1 MNVIPDNLTQRLQK
15 AISEARLEIKNVSG
29 IKLALLKQEGINNLS
44 LNTSGINQFWQNMP
58 YWAFAWACG
67 QAMADWIQLHPEYIE
82 NKRVLDLGTG
92 SGLVAIKAASLG
104 AKRVYI
110 SDLDSY
116 AHQAAHFNAKLNQ
129 QILHDWQQEPV
140 DLLLSSD
147 LLYDISSHPDLQ
159 KLVADIPEVL
169 IAETPKVLTDS
180 FLGHNLIHQTQSST
194 FPQIVGFDESLSV
207 HILHRY
213 ASQNIENE

>member
-1 MNVIPDNLTQRLQK
+1 MNEIPDSLTQRLQQ
-15 AISEARLEIKNVSG
+15 AISEARLEIASVSG

-44 LNTSGINQFWQNMP
+44 LNVSGINQFWQSMP

-67 QAMADWIQLHPEYIE
+67 QAMADWIQHNPEYIE
-82 NKRVLDLGTG
+82 NKRVLDLGMG
-92 SGLVAIKAASLG
+92 SGLVAIKATSLG

-129 QILHDWQQEPV
+129 QTLYDWQQEPV
-140 DLLLSSD
+140 DILLSSD

-159 KLVADIPEVL
+159 KLVANIPEVL
-169 IAETPKVLTDS
+169 IAETPKVLTDT
-180 FLGHNLIHQTQSST
+180 FLGYNLIHQTQSST

-207 HILHRY
+207 HILHRDT
-213 ASQNIENE
+213 SQNIENK

>member
-1 MNVIPDNLTQRLQK
+1 MNAIPNSLTQRLQQ
-15 AISEARLEIKNVSG
+15 AINTAQLEITQVSN
-29 IKLALLKQEGINNLS
+29 IKLALLGQHGLNNLN
-44 LNTSGINQFWQNMP
+44 LNISDINQFWQNMP

-67 QAMADWIQLHPEYIE
+67 RAMADWMQAHPEYIK

-116 AHQAAHFNAKLNQ
+116 AHQAAHFNAELNQ
-129 QILHDWQQEPV
+129 QTLYDWQQEPV
-140 DLLLSSD
+140 DILLSSD

-159 KLVADIPEVL
+159 KLVTNIPEVL
-169 IAETPKVLTDS
+169 IAETPKVLTDT
-180 FLGHNLIHQTQSST
+180 FLGYSLIHRTQSST
-194 FPQIVGFDESLSV
+194 LPQIVGFDEALSV
-207 HILHRY
+207 HILHR
-213 ASQNIENE
+213 NIEQK